1 MRIVSTLTVLSLLL
15 LGSISQANEPRPYE
29 AVYQA
34 KALGISATATRRQS
48 ISDEQQ
54 YTLENKLS
62 LVVLGANVGS
72 VTETSE
78 YLWNDSQIVPLHYR
92 YVQTGISAS
101 NEEVYF
107 DWNNAQAFSQSDD
120 ESWEIALSNGVLDK
134 LSFSVQLG
142 QDIAERGLEE
152 FKYNIVDEDSID
164 EQLYR
169 ISSEEVLDTPL
180 GQLNT
185 IKIERVRAAESRR
198 RTTVWLAKD
207 WDYLLVRLEQ
217 VSSSGTETELSLES
231 ATMAGEAVTGL

>member
-1 MRIVSTLTVLSLLL
+1 MKVVSTLTVLSLLL
-15 LGSISQANEPRPYE
+15 LGTTSQANEPRPYE

-54 YTLENKLS
+54 YTLENSLS

-78 YLWNDSQIVPLHYR
+78 FVWNDSQIVPLHYR

-101 NEEVYF
+101 NEEVFF
-107 DWNNAQAFSQSDD
+107 DWNNSLAISQSDE
-120 ESWEIALSNGVLDK
+120 ESWEVALSDGVLDK
-134 LSFSVQLG
+134 LSFSVQIG
-142 QDIAERGLEE
+142 QDIAERELAQ
-152 FKYNIVDEDSID
+152 FQYNVVDEDKID
-164 EQLYR
+164 EHLYR
-169 ISSEEVLDTPL
+169 ISSEEVLETPL
-180 GQLNT
+180 GKLNT

-217 VSSSGTETELSLES
+217 VSGSGTETQLSLES
-231 ATMAGEAVTGL
+231 ATMDGEPVTGL